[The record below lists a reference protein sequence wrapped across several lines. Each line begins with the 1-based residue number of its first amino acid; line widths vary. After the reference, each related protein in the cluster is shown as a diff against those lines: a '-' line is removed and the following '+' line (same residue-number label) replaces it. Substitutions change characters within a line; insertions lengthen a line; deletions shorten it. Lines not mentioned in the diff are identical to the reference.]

1 MVKHRASPLTRT
13 VKSRNDTS
21 FNLWCNF
28 FFLKKGNEKLR
39 PHDAE
44 GILNS
49 SFFFIF
55 TRNLMSFFMKLLHDI
70 FFYSFTSGLGNK
82 LPT

>member
-55 TRNLMSFFMKLLHDI
+55 T
-70 FFYSFTSGLGNK
+70 
-82 LPT
+82 

>member
-1 MVKHRASPLTRT
+1 VVKHRASPLTRT

-28 FFLKKGNEKLR
+28 FFKKKGNEKLR

-49 SFFFIF
+49 SFFF
-55 TRNLMSFFMKLLHDI
+55 FFLLKTLSKI
-70 FFYSFTSGLGNK
+70 K
-82 LPT
+82 E